1 MMLGP
6 AHRPQMKLS
15 PGVCALQISQHC
27 IPAMAMLPLPQILQ
41 GTVLG
46 NWVHFEPV
54 QNAVLLK
61 ALVTIIALCRVFRS
75 EELLV
80 PSGQ

>member
-1 MMLGP
+1 ME
-6 AHRPQMKLS
+6 
-15 PGVCALQISQHC
+15 
-27 IPAMAMLPLPQILQ
+27 MLPLPQILQ
-41 GTVLG
+41 ATVLG
-46 NWVHFEPV
+46 KWVHFEPV

-61 ALVTIIALCRVFRS
+61 ALVTITALCRVFRL